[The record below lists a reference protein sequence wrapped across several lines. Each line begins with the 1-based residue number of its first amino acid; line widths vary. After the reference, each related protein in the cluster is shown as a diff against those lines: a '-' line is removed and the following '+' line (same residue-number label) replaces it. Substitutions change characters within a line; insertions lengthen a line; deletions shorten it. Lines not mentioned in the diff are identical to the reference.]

1 MLFFEFLFLMQHF
14 NWYSLNPLVMNF
26 IAMQDD
32 MDVNAGVLAEGRQ
45 LDQLRD
51 QMIDLMI
58 RIINGENSKAE
69 ANGMDVL
76 TFMTVHPPF

>member
-1 MLFFEFLFLMQHF
+1 MLFLEFLFLMQHF
-14 NWYSLNPLVMNF
+14 NRYSLNPLVMNF

-32 MDVNAGVLAEGRQ
+32 MDINAGVLAEGRQ

-58 RIINGENSKAE
+58 RVINGENSKAE
-69 ANGMDVL
+69 ANDMDVL